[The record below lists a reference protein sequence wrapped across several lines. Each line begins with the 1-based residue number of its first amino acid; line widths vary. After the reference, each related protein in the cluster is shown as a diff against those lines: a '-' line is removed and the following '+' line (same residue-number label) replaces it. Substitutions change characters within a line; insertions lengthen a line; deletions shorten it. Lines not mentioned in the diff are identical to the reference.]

1 MLLDF
6 VVVRMNDVIFGACY
20 SCYEFV
26 HVICVSCSCLWF
38 FWFFILCF
46 LVKVIVLLPFQL
58 WRVCYYACLVLAFA
72 LYLMDVGVTSISF
85 RRYLSKYAL
94 QHHLLLRFM
103 SLSPL
108 SFQFYSFYWIC
119 VFNCSLSWQVVW
131 HQTLFSGWRDVGNL
145 IKGICQL

>member
-1 MLLDF
+1 MLFLGHVTRATNLFMLYALAVAVYDFFDFLDF
-6 VVVRMNDVIFGACY
+6 VSSWRWLCCCHSNCDV
-20 SCYEFV
+20 FV
-26 HVICVSCSCLWF
+26 TN
-38 FWFFILCF
+38 
-46 LVKVIVLLPFQL
+46 
-58 WRVCYYACLVLAFA
+58 ACLVLAFA
-72 LYLMDVGVTSISF
+72 LYLMDVGVSSIYF
-85 RRYLSKYAL
+85 RRYLLKYAL